1 MTAINRRAMLKAL
14 LGSAAVATIG
24 LVLTLDTAE
33 SAPLT
38 TGVGRAA
45 LPENP
50 VVEKVAWVRRHRW
63 VCRWHRGRRVC
74 RWRNLWLRGC
84 DGAPCW
90 I

>member
-1 MTAINRRAMLKAL
+1 MSAIDRRAMLGVL
-14 LGSAAVATIG
+14 LDSAVVATIG
-24 LVLTLDTAE
+24 LVSALDTAE

-45 LPENP
+45 LLENP
-50 VVEKVAWVRRHRW
+50 VEKAAWARRHRR

-74 RWRNLWLRGC
+74 RWRNLWLHGC
-84 DGAPCW
+84 GGAPCW